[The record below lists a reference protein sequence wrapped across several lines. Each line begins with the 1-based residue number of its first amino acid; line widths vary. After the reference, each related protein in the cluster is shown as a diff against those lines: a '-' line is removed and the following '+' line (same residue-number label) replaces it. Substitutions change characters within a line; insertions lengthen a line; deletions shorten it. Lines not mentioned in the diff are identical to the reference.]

1 MVWSLTFRVDDVLSP
16 DFLLSEYMA
25 LGLNVDEIR
34 ELLERNED
42 DEFFPRHQLTDEEP
56 ETVMEQQI
64 DEDDEQPADPVGDVE
79 ADPVEE
85 QFSVISLTLVV
96 DLYSF
101 FSGTNTFGHVRE
113 YRHIDRIHGEDSFLT
128 VCPRDASNLVVG
140 KIILRTSLPGVLM
153 YPAALNARSLN
164 RVDTYRSASVS
175 FVPVIVTS
183 RLSVTAPVSSFGQD
197 AIVSG
202 AKNSFLNKRLHADEM
217 VIVSLNT
224 SVEPKF
230 RNR

>member
-1 MVWSLTFRVDDVLSP
+1 MVRLEWWGYLLFPTHVNSVWSLTFTVDDVLSP

-85 QFSVISLTLVV
+85 QVAEIAPRNTEDVQLGPFVYGRNGFPWSCTRPSRRGNHGKLYTITLS
-96 DLYSF
+96 YQQ
-101 FSGTNTFGHVRE
+101 
-113 YRHIDRIHGEDSFLT
+113 I
-128 VCPRDASNLVVG
+128 
-140 KIILRTSLPGVLM
+140 K
-153 YPAALNARSLN
+153 
-164 RVDTYRSASVS
+164 
-175 FVPVIVTS
+175 
-183 RLSVTAPVSSFGQD
+183 
-197 AIVSG
+197 
-202 AKNSFLNKRLHADEM
+202 
-217 VIVSLNT
+217 
-224 SVEPKF
+224 
-230 RNR
+230 